1 MTNEPLHRLLLRV
14 QSAMNRDVLARAS
27 KLGLSPGQ
35 PKILEFLLQT
45 GESNQKSIADYCEI
59 EPATAGT
66 ILGRMERDGLIAR
79 ARHEG
84 NRRSLYVTL
93 TPHGREV
100 AQAMDLAFRQADQ
113 AAAALLSEEQCAQL
127 CAMLADVCEALNR
140 ERKNPT

>member
-1 MTNEPLHRLLLRV
+1 MTNEPLHRLLLRA

-93 TPHGREV
+93 TPTAGRWH
-100 AQAMDLAFRQADQ
+100 RPWIS
-113 AAAALLSEEQCAQL
+113 LSARPIRPPPLSCPKSSAPICVPCWL
-127 CAMLADVCEALNR
+127 TYV
-140 ERKNPT
+140 KH

>member
-1 MTNEPLHRLLLRV
+1 MTNEPLHRLLLRA

-84 NRRSLYVTL
+84 NRRSLYVT
-93 TPHGREV
+93 P
-100 AQAMDLAFRQADQ
+100 
-113 AAAALLSEEQCAQL
+113 
-127 CAMLADVCEALNR
+127 
-140 ERKNPT
+140 